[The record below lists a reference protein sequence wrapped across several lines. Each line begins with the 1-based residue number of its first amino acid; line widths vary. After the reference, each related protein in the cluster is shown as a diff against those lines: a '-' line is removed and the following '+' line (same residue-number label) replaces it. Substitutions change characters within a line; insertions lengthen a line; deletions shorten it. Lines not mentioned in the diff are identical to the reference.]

1 MSADEREALIRE
13 MVAVLNQIGLDLL
26 AGKTPPVLPI
36 ADILVKAK
44 ELGFTIKPLNP
55 PSEPDRTPPILP

>member
-1 MSADEREALIRE
+1 MKSGTDKRDALICE

-26 AGKTPPVLPI
+26 AGRVPPVLPI

-55 PSEPDRTPPILP
+55 TSEPDRPTPV